1 LKTFLTNNRHIIEKS
16 LITIFVT
23 IFTAFFIYALFS
35 QPVHNNEVQV
45 LAATQLEQ
53 TGVTNIVTAVLLNY
67 RAYDTFI
74 EFAVFLC
81 VAIAVLPYILDTP
94 VLEFK
99 LKEESQVLLIAKVF
113 IPLIIVMAGY
123 LLWIGATKPGGAFQ
137 ASALLAGCLV
147 LLSLANVQVIDFT
160 KLRYRLLMSAGL
172 IAFIAVVLLL
182 YFSSQSFIKFPVE
195 LAGASILAIEFFAT
209 FAIALIL
216 FLCFESINKGHA

>member
-1 LKTFLTNNRHIIEKS
+1 MIKFLTNNRHVIEKI
-16 LITIFVT
+16 LIVILVT
-23 IFTAFFIYALFS
+23 LFTVFFIFALFN
-35 QPVHNNEVQV
+35 QPLHNNELQA
-45 LAATQLEQ
+45 LAVNHLDK
-53 TGVTNIVTAVLLNY
+53 TGVTNRVTAVLLNY

-94 VLEFK
+94 ILTFK
-99 LKEESQVLLIAKVF
+99 LQEESQVLLIAKVF
-113 IPLIIVMAGY
+113 IPLTIIMAGY
-123 LLWIGATKPGGAFQ
+123 LLWIGSSKPGGAFQ

-160 KLRYRLLMSAGL
+160 KLRYRLFMSSGL
-172 IAFIAVVLLL
+172 IAFLAVAVLLYL
-182 YFSSQSFIKFPVE
+182 QSMSFLTFPVE
-195 LAGASILAIEFFAT
+195 LAGAIILVIEFFAT

>member
-1 LKTFLTNNRHIIEKS
+1 MSTFFTNNRQVIEKT
-16 LITIFVT
+16 LIVIFVSL
-23 IFTAFFIYALFS
+23 FTGFFIFALFN
-35 QPVHNNEVQV
+35 QPMHNNELQA
-45 LAATQLEQ
+45 LAQTHLDQ

-67 RAYDTFI
+67 RAYDTLI
-74 EFAVFLC
+74 EFAVFLS

-94 VLEFK
+94 VLKFK
-99 LKEESQVLLIAKVF
+99 LQEESQVLLIAKVF
-113 IPLIIVMAGY
+113 IPLTIVMAGY
-123 LLWIGATKPGGAFQ
+123 LLWIGASKPGGAFQ

-172 IAFIAVVLLL
+172 LAFLATILLL
-182 YFSSQSFIKFPVE
+182 YLESHSFLTFPVE
-195 LAGASILAIEFFAT
+195 LAGISILAIEFFAT

>member
-1 LKTFLTNNRHIIEKS
+1 MNSFLTNNRHVIEKT
-16 LITIFVT
+16 LIVILVT
-23 IFTAFFIYALFS
+23 LFTAFFIFALFN
-35 QPVHNNEVQV
+35 QPLHNNELQALTV
-45 LAATQLEQ
+45 THLEQ

-94 VLEFK
+94 ILKFK
-99 LKEESQVLLIAKVF
+99 LQEESQVLLIAKVF
-113 IPLIIVMAGY
+113 IPLTIIMAGY
-123 LLWIGATKPGGAFQ
+123 LLWIGSTKPGGAFQ
-137 ASALLAGCLV
+137 AAALLAGCLV

-160 KLRYRLLMSAGL
+160 KLGYRLLMSSGL
-172 IAFIAVVLLL
+172 IAFLAAMLLL
-182 YFSSQSFIKFPVE
+182 YLESNTFLKLPVE
-195 LAGASILAIEFFAT
+195 LAGICILAIEFFAT